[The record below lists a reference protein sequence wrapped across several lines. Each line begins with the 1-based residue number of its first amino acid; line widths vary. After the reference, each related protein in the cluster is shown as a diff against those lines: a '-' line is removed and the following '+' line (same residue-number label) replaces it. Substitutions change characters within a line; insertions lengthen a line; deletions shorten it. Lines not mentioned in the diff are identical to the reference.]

1 MSGCSCFSLQLLA
14 VGRSWEWM
22 DAAAAVRG
30 WEKLL
35 SREGCGGGGAAP
47 GGTSPPQIWEHE
59 LQTAPMQGATA
70 GQ

>member
-1 MSGCSCFSLQLLA
+1 
-14 VGRSWEWM
+14 M

-30 WEKLL
+30 WEKLP
-35 SREGCGGGGAAP
+35 SREGGGGGGGGATP

>member
-1 MSGCSCFSLQLLA
+1 MSGSSCFSLQLLT

-30 WEKLL
+30 WEKLP
-35 SREGCGGGGAAP
+35 SREGGGGGATP